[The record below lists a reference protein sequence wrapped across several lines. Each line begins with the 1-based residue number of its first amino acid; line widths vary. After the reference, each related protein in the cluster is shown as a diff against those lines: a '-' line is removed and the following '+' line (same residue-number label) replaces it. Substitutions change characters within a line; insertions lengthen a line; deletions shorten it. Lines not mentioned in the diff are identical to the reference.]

1 MKDLRTRLSSPTGFV
16 PRTQSQALQGY
27 IEGVISLEYFVYRAV
42 NVRPLLEQPFDL
54 GEVDRLLAKGELD
67 PDNLELLMALFQHML
82 KDPDKELALYAAESV
97 SALERRYME
106 RLRELKS
113 RPSWE
118 REAEPVARVL
128 EAYADLARMNAGRRE
143 LRDFYLYEIIA
154 LFRELRGICAGD
166 AGAVLSYLRALLALG
181 RMDEAAD
188 ELRAARAELGKLPEL
203 VALSAELAYLA
214 GNASAVAAELA
225 SLRDRGP
232 VEATPETAE
241 LVVFWTGGRC
251 YD

>member
-1 MKDLRTRLSSPTGFV
+1 MKDLRARLSSPTGFV

-118 REAEPVARVL
+118 REPEPVARVL
-128 EAYADLARMNAGRRE
+128 RAYADLARMNAGRRE
-143 LRDFYLYEIIA
+143 LRDFYLDELVA

-166 AGAVLSYLRALLALG
+166 AGAVLCYLRALLALG

-188 ELRAARAELGKLPEL
+188 ELRAARAELGDLPEL

-214 GNASAVAAELA
+214 GNARAVAAELA
-225 SLRDRGP
+225 SLRGAALG
-232 VEATPETAE
+232 EATPEAAE
-241 LVVFWTGGRC
+241 LVGFWTGGRC